1 MSDRLKKYDIAIL
14 LDRSGS
20 MVIEDCPNG
29 KSRWDYAREN
39 VEAVAARANK
49 LDSDGITVVVFGS
62 KVKVYENTTPAK
74 IQDIYD
80 EVEPIGNTATDAAL
94 EALLTAEWFQGRK
107 SGTRKPMIIIV
118 FTDGKPSDQDALEKV
133 IVNAANNIERDEDLG
148 ISFVQ
153 VGYDKA
159 TSEFLAYLDDN
170 LTDKTKFDIV
180 DTKTMEELEE
190 IGVIGLFNAA
200 LDD

>member
-1 MSDRLKKYDIAIL
+1 MSDRLKSYDIAIL

-20 MVIEDCPNG
+20 MVIEDCPNS

-62 KVKVYENTTPAK
+62 QVKVYENTTPAK

-80 EVEPIGNTATDAAL
+80 QVEPIGNTATDAAL
-94 EALLTAEWFQGRK
+94 QAILTPEWFQGRRT
-107 SGTRKPMIIIV
+107 GATKPMIVIV
-118 FTDGKPSDQDALEKV
+118 FTDGKPNDQEALEKV
-133 IVNAANNIERDEDLG
+133 IINAANNIEKDEDLG

-153 VGYDKA
+153 VGYDKGA
-159 TSEFLAYLDDN
+159 SEFLAHLDDG
-170 LTDKTKFDIV
+170 LTGKAKFDIV
-180 DTKTMEELEE
+180 DTKSMEELEE
-190 IGVIGLFNAA
+190 IGVIGLLNAA

>member
-1 MSDRLKKYDIAIL
+1 MSDRLKNYDIAIL

-20 MVIEDCPNG
+20 MVIEDCPNK

-49 LDSDGITVVVFGS
+49 IDSDGITVVVFGS

-74 IQDIYD
+74 IQEIYD

-94 EALLTAEWFQGRK
+94 EALLTPEWFQGRK
-107 SGTRKPMIIIV
+107 NGTSKPMIIIV
-118 FTDGKPSDQDALEKV
+118 FTDGKPNDQDALEKV
-133 IVNAANNIERDEDLG
+133 ILNAANTIERDEDLG

-153 VGYDKA
+153 VGYDKGA
-159 TSEFLAYLDDN
+159 SEFLAYLDND
-170 LTDKTKFDIV
+170 LTGKTRFDIV
-180 DTKTMEELEE
+180 DTKSMDELEE
-190 IGVIGLFNAA
+190 IGVIGLLNAA

>member
-1 MSDRLKKYDIAIL
+1 MSDRLKNYDIAIL

-49 LDSDGITVVVFGS
+49 IDSDGITVVVFGS
-62 KVKVYENTTPAK
+62 KVNVYENTTPDK
-74 IQDIYD
+74 IQQIYD

-94 EALLTAEWFQGRK
+94 EGILTSEWFQGRK
-107 SGTRKPMIIIV
+107 SGTRKPMIAIV
-118 FTDGKPSDQDALEKV
+118 FTDGKPNDQNALEKV

-153 VGYDKA
+153 VGYDKGA
-159 TSEFLAYLDDN
+159 SEFLAYLDND
-170 LTDKTKFDIV
+170 LTGKTKFDIV
-180 DTKTMEELEE
+180 DTKSMEELEE
-190 IGVIGLFNAA
+190 IGVMGLFNAA

>member
-1 MSDRLKKYDIAIL
+1 MNDRLKNYHIAIL

-49 LDSDGITVVVFGS
+49 LDSNGITIVVFGS
-62 KVKVYENTTPAK
+62 QVKVYENTTPAK
-74 IQDIYD
+74 IQDIYN

-94 EALLTAEWFQGRK
+94 QAVLTPEWFQGRRTD
-107 SGTRKPMIIIV
+107 STKPLIVII
-118 FTDGKPSDQDALEKV
+118 FTDGKPNDRDALEKV
-133 IVNAANNIERDEDLG
+133 IVDAANNIDRDEDLG
-148 ISFVQ
+148 ISFIQ
-153 VGYDKA
+153 VGYDKD
-159 TSEFLAYLDDN
+159 TSKFLAYLDKE
-170 LTDKTKFDIV
+170 LTGKTKFDIV
-180 DTKTMEELEE
+180 STKSMEELEE
-190 IGVIGLFNAA
+190 IGVIGLLNAA

>member
-1 MSDRLKKYDIAIL
+1 MSARLKNYDIAIL

-20 MVIEDCPNG
+20 MVIEDCSNG

-49 LDSDGITVVVFGS
+49 IDSDGITVVVFGS
-62 KVKVYENTTPAK
+62 KVTVYENTTPSQ
-74 IQDIYD
+74 IQQIYD

-94 EALLTAEWFQGRK
+94 EAVLTLEWFQGRK
-107 SGTRKPMIIIV
+107 SGTRKPFIIIV
-118 FTDGKPSDQDALEKV
+118 FTDGKPNDQDALEKV

-153 VGYDKA
+153 VGYDKGA
-159 TSEFLAYLDDN
+159 SEFLKYLDNN

-180 DTKTMEELEE
+180 DTKSMEELEE
-190 IGVIGLFNAA
+190 IGVIGLLNAA